1 MNRTWGKITTW
12 LIVLETGRRSRKIA
26 RQPRSLCVE
35 YRVWLMRETCANMS
49 FREIAGVIG
58 SEVISAQSL
67 PRSRQKSKVSLP
79 LNLVRRNTE
88 TKLIVFTNGT
98 SRRKRLYAFNDL
110 ICALLLERSYFL
122 LYFVEENTFL
132 PETYLRWW
140 GKQNIFFRSIQHPC
154 IILLV
159 RKKAS
164 YKMHLNQQ
172 TCLRRWVRQNIFFC

>member
-1 MNRTWGKITTW
+1 MVDCARDGATVSQNR
-12 LIVLETGRRSRKIA
+12 ETATK
-26 RQPRSLCVE
+26 PVCK
-35 YRVWLMRETCANMS
+35 YRVWLMGETCANMS

-110 ICALLLERSYFL
+110 IPHSYAY
-122 LYFVEENTFL
+122 LYT
-132 PETYLRWW
+132 
-140 GKQNIFFRSIQHPC
+140 SI
-154 IILLV
+154 L
-159 RKKAS
+159 
-164 YKMHLNQQ
+164 
-172 TCLRRWVRQNIFFC
+172 